1 MDRGAHTAHRVATS
15 QIQLSSMQ
23 EVSNLLRK
31 GKKKKTKPSFFKH
44 AIPCPGELI
53 LQNPG
58 GCGET
63 PERWRRTCF
72 LVKMQPEVGQEKPAE
87 GEREGGGEEEGQ
99 GAGDGRGCPPAAW
112 SGLCPTLPGPQTCPL
127 PAWAGHAS
135 ICASLHRRPCRGWA
149 AGSSS
154 CDPPPPCS
162 QRPRPCWRRLFS
174 SRLFEPHFSLSGS
187 KDPCALTCRDLT
199 LRQAGLCLRK
209 TGSARGAGGRG
220 QLSEDLEHHLENLP
234 RG

>member
-154 CDPPPPCS
+154 CDPPHPA
-162 QRPRPCWRRLFS
+162 PR
-174 SRLFEPHFSLSGS
+174 
-187 KDPCALTCRDLT
+187 
-199 LRQAGLCLRK
+199 
-209 TGSARGAGGRG
+209 GRG
-220 QLSEDLEHHLENLP
+220 PVGDASSPPGSSNPISHFLGP
-234 RG
+234 RIPVL

>member
-23 EVSNLLRK
+23 EISNLLRK
-31 GKKKKTKPSFFKH
+31 GKKKKKAKPSFFKH

-87 GEREGGGEEEGQ
+87 GEREGGREEEGQ
-99 GAGDGRGCPPAAW
+99 GAGDGRGCPPEAW

-135 ICASLHRRPCRGWA
+135 ICASLQWA
-149 AGSSS
+149 QG
-154 CDPPPPCS
+154 P
-162 QRPRPCWRRLFS
+162 RPRPV
-174 SRLFEPHFSLSGS
+174 P
-187 KDPCALTCRDLT
+187 
-199 LRQAGLCLRK
+199 
-209 TGSARGAGGRG
+209 GGRG
-220 QLSEDLEHHLENLP
+220 CPRSVRRPELSTWGT
-234 RG
+234 R